1 MNWGVPV
8 WNTPVDN
15 GKLDAKRVLLQNTKE
30 HLEAY
35 IDVMKREG
43 KSGWISVP
51 ARQLYTDCGVA
62 ISETLFGR
70 HLRELNVPKKFAK
83 TGTIY
88 AIFLG

>member
-1 MNWGVPV
+1 MNWGVPD
-8 WNTPVDN
+8 WNAN
-15 GKLDAKRVLLQNTKE
+15 NTKE

-35 IDVMKREG
+35 INVLKQEG
-43 KSGWISVP
+43 KTGWVFIP

-70 HLRELNVPKKFAK
+70 HLRELNVPKKKTK
-83 TGTIY
+83 TGTLY